1 LSNIIGQRL
10 PETVFMGFNTLKMG
24 VFGVVL
30 AFNFGSIG
38 CMLVVRKLDGVWTR
52 TELSELVIS
61 EWITP

>member
-1 LSNIIGQRL
+1 
-10 PETVFMGFNTLKMG
+10 MGFNTLKMG